1 MPFPFYTVANGLG
14 GWWTLEERVALMSNP
29 DTRSVAMELFVS
41 DAFTP
46 ENCVRRAHA
55 KRAEC
60 SEFRAR
66 LLARNTNLALE
77 TVLALFEKLNA
88 EADERTIGRR
98 TCGKCRSDADEG
110 RMLLCDHVENTAR
123 CTHALHIGCCDPP
136 LKDIPSGSWFCP
148 KHQARSSSQ
157 PPAASDSVSDSDSGP
172 DSDSDSDSDSD
183 ADTANR
189 TLPEWTPVAGTLSQC
204 PLCFKTRLLVW
215 SIRCAP
221 TEQQV
226 CVCGPCHDFQLENT
240 RLANILPV
248 ASSATGRA
256 LRSSR
261 AHR

>member
-55 KRAEC
+55 KNAEC

-66 LLARNTNLALE
+66 LLARNTNLAQE

-136 LKDIPSGSWFCP
+136 LNVLLSGS
-148 KHQARSSSQ
+148 RQ
-157 PPAASDSVSDSDSGP
+157 PGAWQTPRRPHDSDGP
-172 DSDSDSDSDSD
+172 V
-183 ADTANR
+183 
-189 TLPEWTPVAGTLSQC
+189 P
-204 PLCFKTRLLVW
+204 
-215 SIRCAP
+215 
-221 TEQQV
+221 
-226 CVCGPCHDFQLENT
+226 VCGVRAFPVGPGREERGEPSM
-240 RLANILPV
+240 RLPKQRGGLPLLL
-248 ASSATGRA
+248 SG
-256 LRSSR
+256 SR
-261 AHR
+261 QPAESG